1 MNVLHYLEFKAMGL
15 SQEEIKSAVKL
26 GVTPEEIKA
35 AKAIEAAADDVV
47 NKEPGQPAPVGKTD
61 PAPKAD
67 PKADLKADP
76 KGEPK
81 AEPDYKAMYEAEK
94 AKVSKLQADNT
105 KTEVPEKQITAD
117 SVVNEIVKHLF

>member
-35 AKAIEAAADDVV
+35 AKAIEVTADDVV
-47 NKEPGQPAPVGKTD
+47 DTEPEQPAAPAANVA
-61 PAPKAD
+61 PAP
-67 PKADLKADP
+67 
-76 KGEPK
+76 E

-94 AKVSKLQADNT
+94 AKVSKLQAENT
-105 KTEVPEKQITAD
+105 KKVVPEEEITAD
-117 SVVNEIVKHLF
+117 SVVNEIVSHLF